1 MAASACPW
9 KRPSICRW
17 LSALGCRQ
25 ATVPARGGVTSPR
38 PASRAQRR
46 DPSRRPKA
54 PGAAFSRTA
63 LRALPSALVGVQ
75 PTTVPGVPSRD
86 AGKAAASS
94 RCALP
99 PRGAGVV
106 STSVAGT
113 DDAGNV
119 TSWLAG
125 RHVLRAN
132 GQLTRQFGAVRKV
145 ATRLPRVMQAK
156 RLTQPRNGALQ
167 GRRGCSHA
175 GNRVSHAAHS
185 NTCKR
190 LCKFTG
196 VRQVRAIYTYLTEVP
211 ETHAS
216 SELRVEDSCAGA
228 TATGVFPP
236 RRGAP
241 RNSTCAPG
249 SSTSLAT
256 PVSGSPTSSRAA
268 TSRRW
273 WRAGRRSALRSAP
286 SR

>member
-1 MAASACPW
+1 MRGLLRIGRSLALRYLPRLGAPDGSRGVVPVPGFCGRPAGGGPAAAVACGGFGMSLETSFP
-9 KRPSICRW
+9 CRW

-54 PGAAFSRTA
+54 PRAAFSRTA

-75 PTTVPGVPSRD
+75 PTMVPGVPSRD

-94 RCALP
+94 RLALP
-99 PRGAGVV
+99 SRRAGVV
-106 STSVAGT
+106 STSEAGT

-119 TSWLAG
+119 ASWLAG

-167 GRRGCSHA
+167 GLRACSHA
-175 GNRVSHAAHS
+175 GNRVSQAAHS

-190 LCKFTG
+190 LCNFTG

-211 ETHAS
+211 ETHA
-216 SELRVEDSCAGA
+216 
-228 TATGVFPP
+228 
-236 RRGAP
+236 
-241 RNSTCAPG
+241 
-249 SSTSLAT
+249 
-256 PVSGSPTSSRAA
+256 
-268 TSRRW
+268 
-273 WRAGRRSALRSAP
+273 
-286 SR
+286 